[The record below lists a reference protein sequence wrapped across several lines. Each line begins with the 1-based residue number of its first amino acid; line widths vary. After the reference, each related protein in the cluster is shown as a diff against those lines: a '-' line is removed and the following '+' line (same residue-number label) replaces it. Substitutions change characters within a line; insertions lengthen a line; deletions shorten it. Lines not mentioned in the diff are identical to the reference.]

1 MKRAALVAA
10 GGLWVSVAGAALAAA
25 GVTDSSAPSGTPGA
39 PPASAAPESASDLVA
54 ILSES
59 REKEVTLR
67 LQKLAAEREQLA
79 QEVTVQGR
87 AYVRMLRL
95 GLLPLSSGFD
105 GLVRHATRV
114 EGLSQAIE
122 RRQEMIRVL
131 DTQASALKD
140 GVLEAQRQRSELRVH
155 LSEVQRSRD
164 AILAAREREAAY
176 RRAFGGEDGHMAVY
190 SANPATGDEPTT
202 FAELRGRLP
211 LPVEGRAE
219 VLDVGPT
226 TNQGPQVRLRTA
238 GSAIAR
244 NVSKGRVVLTGE
256 HEGGGRSV
264 VIDHGGG
271 YTTLLGNLTRVHVHA
286 GDEVARGAVIGEC
299 AALDGYAT
307 VSFEVRKDG
316 VNLFPIDWFG
326 L

>member
-1 MKRAALVAA
+1 MRRAAVVIACLLGVTAA
-10 GGLWVSVAGAALAAA
+10 GADTLSAADPAATGAAL
-25 GVTDSSAPSGTPGA
+25 SEPNGT
-39 PPASAAPESASDLVA
+39 DLVS

-67 LQKLAAEREQLA
+67 LQTLAAEREHLA
-79 QEVTVQGR
+79 REIAVQGR

-105 GLVRHATRV
+105 GLVKHATRV

-122 RRQEMIRVL
+122 RRQGLIRTL

-140 GVLEAQRQRSELRVH
+140 GVIEAQRQRSELRVH
-155 LSEVQRSRD
+155 ASEVQRSRD

-176 RRAFGGEDGHMAVY
+176 RRAFGGEQGHMAVY
-190 SANPATGDEPTT
+190 SAAPAGGVEAST

-219 VLDVGPT
+219 VVDVGPT
-226 TNQGPQVRLRTA
+226 TSQGPSVRLRTA
-238 GSAIAR
+238 GGAIAR
-244 NVSKGRVVLTGE
+244 SVSKGRVVLTGE
-256 HEGGGRSV
+256 HEGSGRSV

-271 YTTLLGNLTRVHVHA
+271 YTTLIGNLTRVHVHA
-286 GDEVARGAVIGEC
+286 GDEVARGAAVGEC
-299 AALDGYAT
+299 AAVDGFAS

>member
-1 MKRAALVAA
+1 MRRAAVVTACLLGVTAA
-10 GGLWVSVAGAALAAA
+10 GADTLSAADPAATGAA
-25 GVTDSSAPSGTPGA
+25 VSEPNGT
-39 PPASAAPESASDLVA
+39 DLVS

-67 LQKLAAEREQLA
+67 LQTLAAEREHLA
-79 QEVTVQGR
+79 REIAVQGR

-105 GLVRHATRV
+105 GLVKHATRV

-122 RRQEMIRVL
+122 RRQGLIRTL

-140 GVLEAQRQRSELRVH
+140 GVSEAQRQRSELRVH
-155 LSEVQRSRD
+155 ASEVQRSRD

-176 RRAFGGEDGHMAVY
+176 RRAFGGEQGHMAVY
-190 SANPATGDEPTT
+190 SAAPAGGVEAST

-219 VLDVGPT
+219 VVDVGPT
-226 TNQGPQVRLRTA
+226 TSQGPSVRLRTA
-238 GSAIAR
+238 GGAIAR
-244 NVSKGRVVLTGE
+244 SVSKGRVVLTGE
-256 HEGGGRSV
+256 HEGSGRSV

-271 YTTLLGNLTRVHVHA
+271 YTTLIGNLTRVHVHA
-286 GDEVARGAVIGEC
+286 GDEVARGAAVGEC
-299 AALDGYAT
+299 AAVDGFAS

>member
-1 MKRAALVAA
+1 MRRIVVTVTCGLALSAGGAAVAA
-10 GGLWVSVAGAALAAA
+10 SSLDAPTPHAQPQGAQAA
-25 GVTDSSAPSGTPGA
+25 
-39 PPASAAPESASDLVA
+39 ELVA

-59 REKEVTLR
+59 REKEVTTR
-67 LQKLAAEREQLA
+67 LQKLAAERERLS

-87 AYVRMLRL
+87 AYVRLLRL

-122 RRQEMIRVL
+122 RRQDLIRAL
-131 DTQASALKD
+131 DAQASALKD
-140 GVLEAQRQRSELRVH
+140 GVIEAQRQRAELRVH
-155 LSEVQRSRD
+155 LSEVQRTRD

-176 RRAFGGEDGHMAVY
+176 RRAFGGEAGHMAVY
-190 SANPATGDEPTT
+190 SANPAAGEETAT

-226 TNQGPQVRLRTA
+226 TNRGPSVRLRTA

-244 NVSKGRVVLTGE
+244 SVSKGRVVLVGE
-256 HEGGGRSV
+256 HESGGRSV

-271 YTTLLGNLTRVHVHA
+271 YTTLLGNLTRVHVQA
-286 GDEVARGAVIGEC
+286 GDEVARGAAIGEC
-299 AALDGYAT
+299 AAVDGYAA

>member
-1 MKRAALVAA
+1 MRRA
-10 GGLWVSVAGAALAAA
+10 GLAAA
-25 GVTDSSAPSGTPGA
+25 LLLVGVTAAAADGA
-39 PPASAAPESASDLVA
+39 GSETASPPSDLVA

-67 LQKLAAEREQLA
+67 LQDLAAERERLA
-79 QEVTVQGR
+79 REVSVQGR
-87 AYVRMLRL
+87 AYVRLLRL

-122 RRQEMIRVL
+122 RRQELIRIL
-131 DTQASALKD
+131 DTQASAMKD
-140 GVLEAQRQRSELRVH
+140 GVVEAQRQRSELRVH

-176 RRAFGGEDGHMAVY
+176 RRAFGGEKGHMAVY
-190 SANPATGDEPTT
+190 SATPTGSEEEAT
-202 FAELRGRLP
+202 FAQLRGRLP

-219 VLDVGPT
+219 VIELAPT
-226 TNQGPQVRLRTA
+226 TSHGPSVRLRTE

-244 NVSKGRVVLTGE
+244 SVSKGRVVLTGE
-256 HEGGGRSV
+256 HEGGGRAV
-264 VIDHGGG
+264 MVDHGGG
-271 YTTLLGNLTRVHVHA
+271 YTTLVGNLTRVHVHA
-286 GDEVARGAVIGEC
+286 GDDLARGAVLGEC
-299 AALDGYAT
+299 AGVDGYAAIT
-307 VSFEVRKDG
+307 FEVRKDG
-316 VNLFPIDWFG
+316 VNLFPGDWFG

>member
-1 MKRAALVAA
+1 MKRTTAFVVCGLLVS
-10 GGLWVSVAGAALAAA
+10 GAGAALAAVGEQEPQPSDGA
-25 GVTDSSAPSGTPGA
+25 AQAP
-39 PPASAAPESASDLVA
+39 AANTGDLVA

-67 LQKLAAEREQLA
+67 LQKLAEERERLA
-79 QEVTVQGR
+79 REVTVQGR

-114 EGLSQAIE
+114 EGLSQGLE

-164 AILAAREREAAY
+164 AILAAREREEAY
-176 RRAFGGEDGHMAVY
+176 RRAFGGAQGNMAVY
-190 SANPATGDEPTT
+190 SANPAAGDESAT

-219 VLDVGPT
+219 VVDMGPT
-226 TNQGPQVRLRTA
+226 TNQGPSVRLRTA
-238 GSAIAR
+238 GGAIAR
-244 NVSKGRVVLTGE
+244 SVSKGRVVLTGE

-271 YTTLLGNLTRVHVHA
+271 YTTLVGNLTRVHVHA
-286 GDEVARGAVIGEC
+286 GDEVARGAVLGES
-299 AALDGYAT
+299 AAVDGYAS

-316 VNLFPIDWFG
+316 VNLFAVDWFG